1 MSTAEEGTPDER
13 SAVAGAIG
21 GAAAYSA
28 RVAARVWRG
37 PLEAAAE
44 ELLTTPEVRRALD
57 RTLSSPLPEELGR
70 LLVRHR
76 VVERVVHELVT
87 SGELER
93 TLESTLASPQSQ
105 ELVDR
110 VLASPAMKQ
119 ALERVLS
126 GPEVR
131 DALRS
136 QTAGLADQVL
146 GGVREGTA
154 GLDTRLSIGA
164 PRSAPAAF
172 AGVASRGVALVV
184 DALAIVVATA
194 VLGGAASLVAAVVGG
209 LRPEWLAQALL
220 ALATAAVAVGYFVL
234 FWQTVGQTPGMRLM
248 HVRVLSK
255 HDDGR
260 LTAWQ
265 AILRTLGL
273 ALAIIPCFLGFVPA
287 LFDRRRRALPD
298 YLAGTVVVYDDAAAR
313 NGGGAHRV

>member
-1 MSTAEEGTPDER
+1 MPDER
-13 SAVAGAIG
+13 SAVADAIG

-44 ELLTTPEVRRALD
+44 ELLSLPEVRRALD
-57 RTLSSPLPEELGR
+57 RTLSSPLPEELGQ

-76 VVERVVHELVT
+76 VVERVVHELVA

-93 TLESTLASPQSQ
+93 TLETTLASPQSQ
-105 ELVDR
+105 ALVDR
-110 VLASPAMKQ
+110 LLASPAMHQ

-131 DALRS
+131 AALTS

-146 GGVREGTA
+146 DGVRERTT
-154 GLDTRLSIGA
+154 GLDSKLSRARRPAG
-164 PRSAPAAF
+164 SARTPF

-184 DALAIVVATA
+184 DAFAIVAGTA

-209 LRPEWLAQALL
+209 LRPEWLAEALL
-220 ALATAAVAVGYFVL
+220 ALATAAVAIGYFVL
-234 FWQTVGQTPGMRLM
+234 FWAAAGQTPGMRLL

-255 HDDGR
+255 QSDGR
-260 LTAWQ
+260 LTVWQ
-265 AILRTLGL
+265 ALLRTLGL

-298 YLAGTVVVYDDAAAR
+298 YLAGTVVVYDDGSIHGLR
-313 NGGGAHRV
+313 SRPVE